1 MTPDRFRTIVDA
13 YGAEP
18 RRWPATERDAAQA
31 WVAAHP
37 AEADAILA
45 AAAPLDAWL
54 SQDVTAAPDTAL
66 FDRVL
71 ASAACLAPAAQAT
84 QATQA
89 AQATPA
95 ARATQAAQ
103 ATPAAQATQA
113 TQAASAAPAAQA
125 GRPSPRSKR
134 PLGWRRG
141 RVWWSSVVL
150 AGAGLAGG
158 YAGALAVSLS
168 MVTTTLPSAHDEPW
182 MTTGFGAPVADWSE
196 E

>member
-18 RRWPATERDAAQA
+18 RRWPATEQAAAQA

-54 SQDVTAAPDTAL
+54 AQDAIAAPDTAL
-66 FDRVL
+66 FARVL
-71 ASAACLAPAAQAT
+71 ASAPSPAPPAQALQAAQAPAAQAS
-84 QATQA
+84 QA
-89 AQATPA
+89 APLAPPA
-95 ARATQAAQ
+95 W
-103 ATPAAQATQA
+103 
-113 TQAASAAPAAQA
+113 A
-125 GRPSPRSKR
+125 GQPSPRS
-134 PLGWRRG
+134 PWRRG

-150 AGAGLAGG
+150 AGIGLAGG

>member
-71 ASAACLAPAAQAT
+71 ASAACLAPAAQA
-84 QATQA
+84 AQA
-89 AQATPA
+89 APA
-95 ARATQAAQ
+95 AS
-103 ATPAAQATQA
+103 
-113 TQAASAAPAAQA
+113 AASAAPAAQA
-125 GRPSPRSKR
+125 GRSSPRSKR